1 VIDVT
6 INRPEIHNAFN
17 EVVISEITT
26 IFKKLDNIYPNSR
39 AVLLRANGSSFSAGA
54 DLTWMKK
61 MINYTREEN
70 ERDSHKLFEMFE
82 AIYKCPLPVIARIN
96 GSAIGGGAGLVS
108 SCDLAYSVSS
118 AKFGFTEVKLGKK
131 YL

>member
-1 VIDVT
+1 
-6 INRPEIHNAFN
+6 
-17 EVVISEITT
+17 
-26 IFKKLDNIYPNSR
+26 
-39 AVLLRANGSSFSAGA
+39 
-54 DLTWMKK
+54 

-82 AIYKCPLPVIARIN
+82 SIYNCPIPVIARIN

-108 SCDLAYSVSS
+108 SCDLAYSVTS

-131 YL
+131 KKH